1 MYLSFYQTSTET
13 FFISG
18 ITGVEFTVFHSCE
31 ASFDPQLAE
40 MAERGQAQLLAKW
53 VRAAGMIA

>member
-1 MYLSFYQTSTET
+1 MSC
-13 FFISG
+13 
-18 ITGVEFTVFHSCE
+18 ITGVEFTVFPLCE

-40 MAERGQAQLLAKW
+40 MAETGQAQLLAKW